1 MKSGKRTFLVFNA
14 TDGFYAS
21 PDRMTKEEAETF
33 IKQFPERYRAQGY
46 YRTGRWEKIRP
57 EDVELEIMSITEK
70 LDKRMEEVKTMRQ
83 SKQKSKGIN
92 R

>member
-1 MKSGKRTFLVFNA
+1 MTTNKKTFLVFNA

-21 PDRMTKEEAETF
+21 PDEMTKEEAETF
-33 IKQFPERYRAQGY
+33 VKQFPERFRTQGY

-57 EDVELEIMSITEK
+57 EDVELNIVSLDELKSIRK
-70 LDKRMEEVKTMRQ
+70 KKAQRC
-83 SKQKSKGIN
+83 KGLE